1 MLSGAV
7 PGLPASAC
15 PGPFCPLT
23 QSCPTFRLS
32 ERAAFAHCACASAA
46 PARKPRARKPRRPE
60 APAPGRPRA
69 RKPPMP
75 GSPPSPR
82 LVSGAAPRPSW
93 GSTLLCIPT
102 CLVIH
107 STSAWLTFVQRLCR
121 RPAVAG
127 STCSNAAGLSFSSPR
142 AHCLSV
148 PGRTALQ
155 ACRKATTPGL
165 PVSSLLSRIL
175 FPRFLVF
182 LLPCFFLCFPGTRF

>member
-46 PARKPRARKPRRPE
+46 PARKPPRPE
-60 APAPGRPRA
+60 APAPRSPRCPEA
-69 RKPPMP
+69 PAP
-75 GSPPSPR
+75 GSPLSPC
-82 LVSGAAPRPSW
+82 LVSGAAPHPSW
-93 GSTLLCIPT
+93 ASPLLCIPM

-127 STCSNAAGLSFSSPR
+127 SMCSNAAGLSFSSPR

-148 PGRTALQ
+148 PGQTALQ
-155 ACRKATTPGL
+155 ACRKATTPEL
-165 PVSSLLSRIL
+165 SVSSLLSRIL
-175 FPRFLVF
+175 FPRLLIF
-182 LLPCFFLCFPGTRF
+182 LLPCFLLCFPGTRF